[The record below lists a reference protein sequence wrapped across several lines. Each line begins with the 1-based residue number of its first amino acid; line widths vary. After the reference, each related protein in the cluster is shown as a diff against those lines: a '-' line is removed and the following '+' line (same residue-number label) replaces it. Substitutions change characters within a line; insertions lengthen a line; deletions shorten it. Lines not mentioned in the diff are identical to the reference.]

1 MRISE
6 IIYNIIEAL
15 LISGFLLTYYERKSQ
30 YGKAQCIFLSF
41 LSVITVN
48 TIATI
53 CPLSWFVNLIMI
65 AGVSFGISMTFY
77 KGNLLEK
84 ILISI
89 VVGSLI
95 LLINI
100 SSFTIMCSLF
110 NKEYK
115 DLMVENDTMRFWT
128 VMVTKVLFVIAVSFI
143 ISIKKRK
150 LLMMNKAEYIMI
162 SVTLLISGLL
172 ISIVRNI
179 IYKSGQ
185 DYSAFSVIIF
195 CLLLL
200 ITVQYYLML
209 YVGKKNIAEK
219 KLSIVKEQ
227 LKMQEENI
235 RILEKSYYETSKLRH
250 DLNNYI
256 ICANEMADRSQFDEL
271 KIYLK
276 NLSQKES
283 GSIHYYVHMNRKAI
297 GAVINTKF
305 STAKLNGISTKCV
318 LLDEME
324 NIVDIDAA
332 ILLANLLDNAIEA
345 CKKNLSASNIE
356 LKIWSDVGYY
366 CIKIT
371 NTVETDILAINPKM
385 ITSKKD
391 KNFHGIG
398 LQTVQEIV
406 KKYDGI
412 LSFVQEENKFHVCI
426 SLSCNL
432 N

>member
-15 LISGFLLTYYERKSQ
+15 LISGFLLTYYEKKSQ
-30 YGKAQCIFLSF
+30 YGKTKCIILSF

-53 CPLSWFVNLIMI
+53 CPFSWFVNLMMI
-65 AGVSFGISMTFY
+65 VGVSLGISMTFY

-115 DLMVENDTMRFWT
+115 DLMVENNTMRFWT
-128 VMVTKVLFVIAVSFI
+128 VMITKVLFVIAGSFI

-185 DYSAFSVIIF
+185 DYAAFSVIIF

-209 YVGKKNIAEK
+209 YVCKKNIAEK
-219 KLSIVKEQ
+219 KLLLIKKQ
-227 LKMQEENI
+227 LEMQEENI
-235 RILEKSYYETSKLRH
+235 RILEKSYYETSKFRH

-276 NLSQKES
+276 NLSQKKS
-283 GSIHYYVHMNRKAI
+283 GSVRYYVHTNRKAI

-305 STAKLNGISTKCV
+305 SAAEFNGISTKCV
-318 LLDEME
+318 ILDEME

-345 CKKNLSASNIE
+345 CKNNVSASNIE
-356 LKIWSDVGYY
+356 LKIWSDAGYY
-366 CIKIT
+366 CIEIT
-371 NTVETDILAINPKM
+371 NTVEADILAINPKM

-391 KNFHGIG
+391 ENLHGFG
-398 LQTVQEIV
+398 LQTVREIV
-406 KKYDGI
+406 KKYDGM
-412 LSFVQEENKFHVCI
+412 LSFVQEANKFYVCI
-426 SLSCNL
+426 SLSRDL
-432 N
+432 D